1 MRFVKLIFSLTL
13 ILAACPTSASLYSF
27 VNDEG
32 QYVVSRT
39 PPKDP
44 STEYAVLTDDGEF
57 VRLVHSP
64 TKRIPITH
72 WRPWFIPKEPD
83 PFDADPDVVHEP
95 KPVVTVEEEGESSP
109 ESGAER

>member
-1 MRFVKLIFSLTL
+1 VRFHKLIFSLTL
-13 ILAACPTSASLYSF
+13 VLAASPTAAALYSF
-27 VNDEG
+27 VNDQG

-39 PPKDP
+39 PPEDP

-83 PFDADPDVVHEP
+83 PFDADPDVIHEP
-95 KPVVTVEEEGESSP
+95 EPVVTVEEEASSP
-109 ESGAER
+109 ESGGER